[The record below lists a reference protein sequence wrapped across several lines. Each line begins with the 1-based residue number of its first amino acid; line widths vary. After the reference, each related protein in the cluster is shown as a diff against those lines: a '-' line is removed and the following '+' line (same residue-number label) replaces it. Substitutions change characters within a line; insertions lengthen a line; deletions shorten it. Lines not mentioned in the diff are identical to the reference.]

1 MKPYPKYK
9 DSSIE
14 WIGKIPEHWDV
25 EQLKWNTTF
34 EYGVSLSSEARKDG
48 DIPVFGSNGITG
60 FHDAAIT
67 KSPCLIIGRK
77 GSFGKVNWSDKECFP
92 IDTTYYV
99 DQTKTI
105 NNLRWLY
112 YILLNLRLDQ
122 FSRDTGVPGLNREDA
137 YQNFLPLPPISE
149 QTAIAAFLDRKTAE
163 IDKLIANKQK
173 LIGLYEEKKQAII
186 KQSVTKGL
194 DPDAS
199 MKDSGIEWLGEIPEH
214 WEVKKLKWVTKN
226 ILTGKTPSSTNPSY
240 YNGNINW
247 FSPGDFNDEIV
258 LSNSTRKITSLAIS
272 EAGISMY
279 PANSILLIGIGATLG
294 KVGLIKDSG
303 TSNQQINAI
312 ICDSD
317 FILPYYG
324 LYFLYVHKQVIISHS
339 NSATLAILN
348 QSHTKELIVTVPPI
362 NEQNAIVKHIEI
374 TYGKIDQI
382 IEKLEKQVV
391 LYQEYRT
398 ALISEVVTGKVKVA
412 EENQCQ

>member
-1 MKPYPKYK
+1 LNRDEIDTLNRLVVIFLETAELRAKNRMDITIKFWRENVDKLLLFQEKPVLSGKGKISNKALEEHVRNLYDSFNKKRKMYDAKKADKDDLKELKLLEETIKNKLSKPYPKYK

-137 YQNFLPLPPISE
+137 YQNFYPYLQSPSKPLS
-149 QTAIAAFLDRKTAE
+149 L
-163 IDKLIANKQK
+163 L
-173 LIGLYEEKKQAII
+173 
-186 KQSVTKGL
+186 
-194 DPDAS
+194 
-199 MKDSGIEWLGEIPEH
+199 
-214 WEVKKLKWVTKN
+214 
-226 ILTGKTPSSTNPSY
+226 SST
-240 YNGNINW
+240 
-247 FSPGDFNDEIV
+247 V
-258 LSNSTRKITSLAIS
+258 KLRK
-272 EAGISMY
+272 
-279 PANSILLIGIGATLG
+279 
-294 KVGLIKDSG
+294 
-303 TSNQQINAI
+303 
-312 ICDSD
+312 
-317 FILPYYG
+317 
-324 LYFLYVHKQVIISHS
+324 
-339 NSATLAILN
+339 
-348 QSHTKELIVTVPPI
+348 
-362 NEQNAIVKHIEI
+362 
-374 TYGKIDQI
+374 
-382 IEKLEKQVV
+382 
-391 LYQEYRT
+391 
-398 ALISEVVTGKVKVA
+398 
-412 EENQCQ
+412 